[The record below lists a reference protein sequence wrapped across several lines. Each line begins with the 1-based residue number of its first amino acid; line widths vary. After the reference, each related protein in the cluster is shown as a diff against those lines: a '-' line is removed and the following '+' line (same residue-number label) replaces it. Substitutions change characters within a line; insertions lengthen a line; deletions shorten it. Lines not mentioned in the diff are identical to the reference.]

1 MLKAKYK
8 MHKLVNIIF
17 YGIVWLSGY
26 LVGIGFK
33 GGGGLEKISNYFN
46 NLFS

>member
-17 YGIVWLSGY
+17 YFIIFA
-26 LVGIGFK
+26 IGFLL
-33 GGGGLEKISNYFN
+33 GGGHLEKV
-46 NLFS
+46 LEMFSGIM